1 MKKYR
6 KELLFDS
13 RQLRDLINI
22 TPAVNPVRTMKL
34 YVFVCLSLI
43 ISACAAAPPSRIP
56 PQRPARIALVL
67 GAGASKGFAH
77 VGVLKILE
85 NNKIPI
91 HMIVGTSVGS
101 FVGSLYAYGYGSY
114 ALQKIALSMERSDVG
129 ELTMPDN
136 GFLKGE
142 RLRDFINT
150 KLRQA
155 PNDKLKIPFY
165 AVATNIKTGQGVVF
179 NSGNIGMAVQA
190 SCAIPGVFQP
200 ARFSGASYVDGG
212 VVNPLP
218 VDIARSYGADVV
230 IADDISSGIDSVVPA
245 STMETIMKSI
255 QIMYSK
261 MSLIPLGQAD
271 VVIKP
276 IVGFVG
282 SADFSRRNE
291 AIMEGEKAA
300 LAAMPKINALLAKL
314 RQEGR
319 LP

>member
-1 MKKYR
+1 M
-6 KELLFDS
+6 
-13 RQLRDLINI
+13 
-22 TPAVNPVRTMKL
+22 NPVQAIKL
-34 YVFVCLSLI
+34 YVLLCCGLI
-43 ISACAAAPPSRIP
+43 ISACAATPPIQIP
-56 PQRPARIALVL
+56 PQRPAKIALVL

-77 VGVLKILE
+77 IGVLKIFE

-101 FVGSLYAYGYGSY
+101 FVGSLYAYGYDAY
-114 ALQKIALSMERSDVG
+114 ALQKIGMSLNRGDIA
-129 ELTMPDN
+129 ELTIPDN

-142 RLRDFINT
+142 RLRDYVNT
-150 KLRQA
+150 KVGSS
-155 PNDKLKIPFY
+155 PMEKFKIPFY
-165 AVATNIKTGQGVVF
+165 AVATDIKTGERVVF
-179 NSGNIGMAVQA
+179 NSGNTGMAVQA

-212 VVNPLP
+212 VVDPLA
-218 VDIARSYGADVV
+218 VDVAKTYGADVV
-230 IADDISSGIDSVVPA
+230 IAVDISSGIDTVVPTT
-245 STMETIMKSI
+245 TMETIMKSI

-261 MSLIPLGQAD
+261 MSLIPISQAD

-282 SADFSRRNE
+282 SADFSHRHE

-300 LAAMPKINALLAKL
+300 LAAMPRINELLAKL
-314 RQEGR
+314 RREGR

>member
-1 MKKYR
+1 M
-6 KELLFDS
+6 
-13 RQLRDLINI
+13 
-22 TPAVNPVRTMKL
+22 NPMRTLKL
-34 YVFVCLSLI
+34 YAVVCCCVI
-43 ISACAAAPPSRIP
+43 VSACATTAPSQIP

-77 VGVLKILE
+77 IGVLKILE
-85 NNKIPI
+85 TNKVPI
-91 HMIVGTSVGS
+91 QMIVGTSVGS
-101 FVGSLYAYGYGSY
+101 FIGSLYAYGYDAYG
-114 ALQKIALSMERSDVG
+114 LQKIALSIERSDVG
-129 ELTMPDN
+129 ELTIPDN

-142 RLRDFINT
+142 RLRDYINT
-150 KLRQA
+150 KVRQA
-155 PNDKLKIPFY
+155 PIEKLRIPFY
-165 AVATNIKTGQGVVF
+165 AVATDIKSGESVVF
-179 NSGNIGMAVQA
+179 NSGNTGMAVQA

-212 VVNPLP
+212 VVKPLA
-218 VDIARSYGADVV
+218 VDVARTYGADVV
-230 IADDISSGIDSVVPA
+230 IAVDISSGIDSVVPS

-261 MSLIPLGQAD
+261 MSQIPISQAD

-276 IVGFVG
+276 NVGFVG

-300 LAAMPKINALLAKL
+300 LAAMPQINALLARL

>member
-1 MKKYR
+1 M
-6 KELLFDS
+6 
-13 RQLRDLINI
+13 
-22 TPAVNPVRTMKL
+22 NPMRTLKL
-34 YVFVCLSLI
+34 YAVVCCCLI
-43 ISACAAAPPSRIP
+43 VSACATTAPSQIP

-77 VGVLKILE
+77 IGVLKILE
-85 NNKIPI
+85 TNKVPI
-91 HMIVGTSVGS
+91 QMIVGTSVGS
-101 FVGSLYAYGYGSY
+101 FIGSLYAYGYDAYG
-114 ALQKIALSMERSDVG
+114 LQKIALSIERSDVG
-129 ELTMPDN
+129 ELTIPDN

-142 RLRDFINT
+142 RLRDYINT
-150 KLRQA
+150 KVRQA
-155 PNDKLKIPFY
+155 PIEKLRIPFY
-165 AVATNIKTGQGVVF
+165 AVATDIKSGESVVF
-179 NSGNIGMAVQA
+179 NSGNTGMAVQA

-212 VVNPLP
+212 VVKPLA
-218 VDIARSYGADVV
+218 VDVARTYGADVV
-230 IADDISSGIDSVVPA
+230 IAVDISSGIDSVVPS

-261 MSLIPLGQAD
+261 MSQIPISQAD

-276 IVGFVG
+276 NVGFVG

-300 LAAMPKINALLAKL
+300 LAAMPQINALLARL